1 MSGFFQT
8 ISESLKQGGLCIGLA
23 ILILTGH
30 PGWCDSVATNDVPY
44 ILDAGDEISI
54 EDATLGALAGGPL
67 RLADDGLVDLPM
79 VGATN
84 LTGLTVEQAQDLLN
98 RQYKHYLL
106 NPAINMQVLSQ
117 HPLRVYA
124 QGAVNH
130 PGVLIS
136 GKNTR
141 PDSNDHATLGS
152 MEAGGAISRF
162 YLSDAL
168 IQAGGLR
175 QDADYRD
182 IQIHRSFPTE
192 QVLHVN
198 LWELFQHGASGQ
210 DIPLQDRDVI
220 TVTEMPRTELLS
232 NDDWKTMSRSNISV
246 GRFQVNVIGAV
257 KQPGSYPVGVKD
269 TVLSA
274 IAQAGGFAAQASQK
288 NIYLLRA
295 NSAGQIFKKRINAS
309 DARLLG
315 KGKSTW
321 ISLLPGDLIFVDDS
335 PAKEALSAGR
345 ALVDRATGAALLP
358 IFSSLLRNGR

>member
-1 MSGFFQT
+1 MSGFFKAIPNT
-8 ISESLKQGGLCIGLA
+8 LKRRGFCLGVAFFLLAGGSGRCN
-23 ILILTGH
+23 
-30 PGWCDSVATNDVPY
+30 SVATSDVSY

-54 EDATLGALAGGPL
+54 EDATMGALASGPL

-79 VGATN
+79 VGTMN
-84 LTGLTVEQAQDLLN
+84 LAGLTVEQAQDLLN
-98 RQYKHYLL
+98 NQYKRYLL
-106 NPAINMQVLSQ
+106 NPAINLQVLSQ

-136 GKNTR
+136 GKNTQ
-141 PDSNDHATLGS
+141 PDSKDHATLGS
-152 MEAGGAISRF
+152 MEAGGGVSRF

-182 IQIHRSFPTE
+182 IQIHRSFPSE

-210 DIPLQDRDVI
+210 DLPLQERDVI
-220 TVTEMPRTELLS
+220 TVAEMPRAELLGS
-232 NDDWKTMSRSNISV
+232 DDWKTMSRINISV

-274 IAQAGGFAAQASQK
+274 IAQAGGFAAQASQR
-288 NIYLLRA
+288 NVYLLRA
-295 NSAGQIFKKRINAS
+295 NSVGQIFKKRINAS

-315 KGKSTW
+315 KGKATW
-321 ISLLPGDLIFVDDS
+321 VSLLPGDLIFVDDS
-335 PAKEALSAGR
+335 PAKEALSTGR
-345 ALVDRATGAALLP
+345 TLVDRVTGAALLP
-358 IFSSLLRNGR
+358 LFSSLLRNGR